1 MQQCAG
7 KADLQGKDK
16 SKLRTTERERNMSL
30 FHISYL
36 GKDPEILNL
45 AHKPLH
51 TYVVL
56 PAYSYLILYLRPTL
70 FPVQLQG
77 SKVSKDCCCC

>member
-36 GKDPEILNL
+36 SKDPEILNL
-45 AHKPLH
+45 AH
-51 TYVVL
+51 
-56 PAYSYLILYLRPTL
+56 
-70 FPVQLQG
+70 
-77 SKVSKDCCCC
+77 

>member
-16 SKLRTTERERNMSL
+16 SKLRTTERERNMSR

-36 GKDPEILNL
+36 SSKDPEILNL
-45 AHKPLH
+45 AH
-51 TYVVL
+51 
-56 PAYSYLILYLRPTL
+56 
-70 FPVQLQG
+70 
-77 SKVSKDCCCC
+77 